1 MTFLMVLVATIV
13 AVLALRQPLH
23 KWPVAFYALA
33 VVADVAYIAGIEG
46 LLPRAVMGPLALL
59 MGKCMLSLAL
69 FVVVM
74 YIGVFAKGSLVHQ
87 WLKPVRAELSI
98 LACILACGH
107 MAVYLA
113 SYAPR
118 LGGAMGANVL
128 SAWVVALA
136 LLVLLLVLGVTSFG
150 FVKKHMRT
158 ESWKRLQ
165 RWAYVFFGLV
175 YVHLMLM
182 LAPAASRGGE
192 AALVTVAVY
201 TVVFGAYAVLRV
213 RRALV
218 DRRVVAAVGVSAAA
232 PVDDLET
239 GDCAA

>member
-1 MTFLMVLVATIV
+1 MTESKTGMSFSRRNFIKGAAMLTATGT
-13 AVLALRQPLH
+13 LAGCSPQTENLSETG
-23 KWPVAFYALA
+23 
-33 VVADVAYIAGIEG
+33 ADSQQDQAPKEEIRYGVCRSNCFGG
-46 LLPRAVMGPLALL
+46 
-59 MGKCMLSLAL
+59 CMLKIHVRDGR
-69 FVVVM
+69 VVRTSAGDFPNPE
-74 YIGVFAKGSLVHQ
+74 YNRICSKGLTQ
-87 WLKPVRAELSI
+87 
-98 LACILACGH
+98 
-107 MAVYLA
+107 
-113 SYAPR
+113 
-118 LGGAMGANVL
+118 
-128 SAWVVALA
+128 
-136 LLVLLLVLGVTSFG
+136 VLGVTSFG

-213 RRALV
+213 RRAFV
-218 DRRVVAAVGVSAAA
+218 DRRVVAAVGVSATA

>member
-1 MTFLMVLVATIV
+1 
-13 AVLALRQPLH
+13 
-23 KWPVAFYALA
+23 
-33 VVADVAYIAGIEG
+33 
-46 LLPRAVMGPLALL
+46 
-59 MGKCMLSLAL
+59 
-69 FVVVM
+69 
-74 YIGVFAKGSLVHQ
+74 
-87 WLKPVRAELSI
+87 
-98 LACILACGH
+98 
-107 MAVYLA
+107 
-113 SYAPR
+113 
-118 LGGAMGANVL
+118 MGANVL
-128 SAWVVALA
+128 SALVVALA

-218 DRRVVAAVGVSAAA
+218 DRRVVAVVGVSAAA
-232 PVDDLET
+232 PVDDHET